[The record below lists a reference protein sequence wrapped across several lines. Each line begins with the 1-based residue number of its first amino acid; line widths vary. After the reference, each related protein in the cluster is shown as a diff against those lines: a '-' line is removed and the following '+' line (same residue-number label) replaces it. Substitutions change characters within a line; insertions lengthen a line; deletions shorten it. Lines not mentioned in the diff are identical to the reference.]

1 MSPDGSKIASP
12 EEKLLRLIRGK
23 GSSAAPATPHGTLP
37 LKPHAAGRRGQ
48 SSVRSRWRLPTWWL
62 TGLNVALACVVIGE
76 LVALL
81 VLVVKPVPSV
91 AVDLPK
97 PAATTDQLA
106 PPLIESTPSL
116 VSAVSHPIFQI
127 PSHQPGS
134 TRSGGSAAPSQQA
147 KSLAARL
154 SLIGIVAGNP
164 PQAIIEDSETK
175 KTHFVT
181 AGQRVIE
188 GLTVE
193 EVRNDRVVL
202 DLDGEKIELSL

>member
-48 SSVRSRWRLPTWWL
+48 SSVRSRWKVPTWWL
-62 TGLNVALACVVIGE
+62 TGLNAALACLVIGE

-81 VLVVKPVPSV
+81 LILMRPLPAVV
-91 AVDLPK
+91 VDLPK
-97 PAATTDQLA
+97 PKPLGEQPT
-106 PPLIESTPSL
+106 PPPVEPAPSL
-116 VSAVSHPIFQI
+116 TAAVSRPIFQI

>member
-1 MSPDGSKIASP
+1 
-12 EEKLLRLIRGK
+12 
-23 GSSAAPATPHGTLP
+23 
-37 LKPHAAGRRGQ
+37 
-48 SSVRSRWRLPTWWL
+48 
-62 TGLNVALACVVIGE
+62 LACVVIGE

-97 PAATTDQLA
+97 PEATTDQLA
-106 PPLIESTPSL
+106 PPAPLEPTPSL
-116 VSAVSHPIFQI
+116 VSAVSRPIFQI

-193 EVRNDRVVL
+193 EVRADRVVL
-202 DLDGEKIELSL
+202 DLNGEKIELSL